1 MLTALDADVI
11 KTYAELELGVGIIAS
26 MAYDERKDSG
36 LVRISA
42 DHLFASNTT
51 SVALRRGA
59 YLRDYAHAF
68 ISMFAPHLSRDT
80 VSSVLSESDV
90 RQALAA

>member
-1 MLTALDADVI
+1 M
-11 KTYAELELGVGIIAS
+11 GIIAS

-36 LVRISA
+36 LVRINA

-59 YLRDYAHAF
+59 YLRGYAHDF
-68 ISMFAPHLSRDT
+68 INMFAPHLSRDT
-80 VSSVLSESDV
+80 VSSALSEQD